1 MDLRLLEVFC
11 CVYEERS
18 FSRAAQRLH
27 LTQPTISGHI
37 KSLEEYFGTPL
48 FDRLGREIKPTRA
61 GELLYEHGHQIID
74 MKRRTIEGMHR
85 FLGRLEGDLHLSTST
100 IPGEYL
106 LPSMIGRFRKRYP
119 HIRVAMTIS
128 DTRAVIAQVERGDI
142 EIGIVGARVN
152 NSALRFREFATDR
165 LILVAPRTAR
175 WDGIRVLS
183 LDQLKREPLLIREP
197 GSGTRIVFERT
208 LAQHGYQMEDF
219 NIVAQLG
226 STTAIKEAIKA
237 NVGLSILS
245 HLAVRTEMAAG
256 LMKAIRIREIKRL
269 ERHFFIVT
277 NLRRTRSPLSEA
289 FLEFLTSSPHP

>member
-1 MDLRLLEVFC
+1 MDLRLLEIFC

-37 KSLEEYFGTPL
+37 KSLEEYFGISL
-48 FDRLGREIKPTRA
+48 FDRLGREVRPTRA
-61 GELLYEHGHQIID
+61 GELLYEHGHRIVD
-74 MKRRTIEGMHR
+74 MKRRAIEGMHR

-106 LPSMIGRFRKRYP
+106 LPSMLGRFRKRYP

-128 DTRAVIAQVERGDI
+128 DTQAVIAQVERGDI

-152 NSALRFREFATDR
+152 DSTLQFREFATDR
-165 LILVAPRTAR
+165 LILVAPRTDR
-175 WDGIRVLS
+175 WDRIRALS
-183 LDQLKREPLLIREP
+183 LDQLRNEPLLIREP
-197 GSGTRIVFERT
+197 GSGTRIVLERT
-208 LAQHGYQMEDF
+208 LARYGYQLGDF
-219 NIVAQLG
+219 NVVAQLG

-245 HLAVRTEMAAG
+245 HLAVQTEMAAG

-277 NLRRTRSPLSEA
+277 NRRRTKSPLSEA
-289 FLEFLTSSPHP
+289 FLEFLASSPHP

>member
-1 MDLRLLEVFC
+1 MDLRLLEIFC

-37 KSLEEYFGTPL
+37 KSLEEYFGISL
-48 FDRLGREIKPTRA
+48 FDRLGREVRPTRA
-61 GELLYEHGHQIID
+61 GELLYEHGHRIVD
-74 MKRRTIEGMHR
+74 MKRRAIEGMHR

-106 LPSMIGRFRKRYP
+106 LPSMLGRFRKRYP

-128 DTRAVIAQVERGDI
+128 DTQAVIAQVERGDI
-142 EIGIVGARVN
+142 EIGLVGARVN
-152 NSALRFREFATDR
+152 DSTLQFREFATDR

-175 WDGIRVLS
+175 WDRIRALS
-183 LDQLKREPLLIREP
+183 LDQLRNEPLLIREP
-197 GSGTRIVFERT
+197 GSGTRIVLERT
-208 LAQHGYQMEDF
+208 LARHGYQLGDF
-219 NIVAQLG
+219 NVVAQLG

-245 HLAVRTEMAAG
+245 HLAVQTEMAAG
-256 LMKAIRIREIKRL
+256 LVKAIRIREIKRL

-277 NLRRTRSPLSEA
+277 NRRRTKSPLSEA